1 MKLNEIE
8 GFLPEKKE
16 FRCGYYVIVDECNN
30 KQQLVFVGEERSA
43 TKDYTLQDKIQTM
56 INLGINQ
63 AIDQI
68 STKDLPFKEL
78 DEGEVNAILEYYRD
92 EGGDYDLDEAVKAI
106 CKKFVVKDQWIS
118 VEDRLPENNLFVLV
132 FGKIKENIYATY
144 MLSYRFT
151 ASSTKTN
158 EWDCE
163 FLKTYPFIVTHWQPL
178 PEQPKETL

>member
-1 MKLNEIE
+1 MRYKCDYCHVKCKIEVNDGANIPFVCPYRPETNEH
-8 GFLPEKKE
+8 GL
-16 FRCGYYVIVDECNN
+16 RDE
-30 KQQLVFVGEERSA
+30 
-43 TKDYTLQDKIQTM
+43 YTNPPWELD
-56 INLGINQ
+56 
-63 AIDQI
+63 
-68 STKDLPFKEL
+68 KDLPFKEL

>member
-1 MKLNEIE
+1 MMKLNEIE

-68 STKDLPFKEL
+68 STKELPLKELDVDVLMLMFKEL
-78 DEGEVNAILEYYRD
+78 
-92 EGGDYDLDEAVKAI
+92 
-106 CKKFVVKDQWIS
+106 
-118 VEDRLPENNLFVLV
+118 LV
-132 FGKIKENIYATY
+132 T
-144 MLSYRFT
+144 
-151 ASSTKTN
+151 TK
-158 EWDCE
+158 
-163 FLKTYPFIVTHWQPL
+163 Q
-178 PEQPKETL
+178 